1 MSEAQTQTPARAGH
15 ANGLSA
21 NRSLPVSD
29 PSAPLLSVRDL
40 SVFFRARGGQSGLV
54 KAVDGLSFDLHAGR
68 TLALVGESGCG
79 KSTTAYA
86 IVGLEQATS
95 GRIAFAG
102 QDITRLALRERQ
114 ALSSEISIVF
124 QDPGAALNPK
134 MSVFDSIAEP
144 LAIQG
149 QTRQAQRQRVHAL
162 LDRVGLSA
170 AHAMRTPNALSG
182 GQKQRVVIA
191 RALALSP
198 RLVVLDEPVSGLDV
212 SIRSQILNLL
222 MELQQDLG
230 LAYLFIS
237 HDLSVVRHVADET
250 MVMYL
255 GTAAEFGE
263 TDALFNHACHP
274 YTQALL
280 SAIPIPDPRRQRT
293 REKIILS
300 GDLPSPL
307 APPPGCRFA
316 GRCPIA
322 VDRCS
327 QVRPR
332 LAPQGQDVPVETA
345 CLVRVPAAD
354 PGNAG

>member
-1 MSEAQTQTPARAGH
+1 MSNTT
-15 ANGLSA
+15 
-21 NRSLPVSD
+21 V
-29 PSAPLLSVRDL
+29 PLLRVRDL
-40 SVFFRARGGQSGLV
+40 KVHFTGRDARRSTI
-54 KAVDGLSFDLHAGR
+54 KAVDGVSFDLAAGR

-86 IVGLEQATS
+86 IVGLESATS
-95 GRIAFAG
+95 GSIEFAG
-102 QDITRLALRERQ
+102 QEISRLAPKARQ
-114 ALSSEISIVF
+114 ALATEMAIVF
-124 QDPGAALNPK
+124 QDPTAALDPK
-134 MSVFDSIAEP
+134 MTVADSILEP

-149 QTRQAQRQRVHAL
+149 RSQAEQRRRLHEL
-162 LDRVGLSA
+162 LDRVGLPA
-170 AHAMRTPNALSG
+170 AYAARTPNALSG

-198 RLVVLDEPVSGLDV
+198 KLLVLDEPVSALDV

-222 MELQQDLG
+222 MELQQELG

-255 GTAAEFGE
+255 GSVAEQGDTDTLFSAAR
-263 TDALFNHACHP
+263 HP

-280 SAIPIPDPRRQRT
+280 SAIPLPDPVAQRR

-307 APPPGCRFA
+307 APPPGCPFA
-316 GRCPIA
+316 SRCPIRTDA
-322 VDRCS
+322 CELS
-327 QVRPR
+327 RPV
-332 LAPQGQDVPVETA
+332 LTASGPGISTA
-345 CLVRVPAAD
+345 CLVRAPMVEVMGATTA
-354 PGNAG
+354 